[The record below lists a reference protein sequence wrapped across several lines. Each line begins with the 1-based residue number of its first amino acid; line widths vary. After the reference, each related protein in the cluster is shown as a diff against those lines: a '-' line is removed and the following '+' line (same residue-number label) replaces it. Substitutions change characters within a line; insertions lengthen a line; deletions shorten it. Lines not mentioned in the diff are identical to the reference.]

1 MQDLDRLENGK
12 KIAGLLDAA
21 LNKALLEL
29 EQNGH
34 SAQFKRYLSLASK
47 LSQRPYFIDLATR
60 SPLFFSKDR
69 YGLEDMAKGNLP
81 DPGSSWIILQRCI
94 DNLKNIHQTEDPEH
108 AADLADEIEMNIKR
122 HRMLLNPLFAGPSE
136 ARH

>member
-47 LSQRPYFIDLATR
+47 LSQRPYFIESGHPFPPLLQQGQIWVGRYGQGKSTR
-60 SPLFFSKDR
+60 SRQQLDHPATLHRQSEKHPFNGGS
-69 YGLEDMAKGNLP
+69 GKG
-81 DPGSSWIILQRCI
+81 SRSCR
-94 DNLKNIHQTEDPEH
+94 
-108 AADLADEIEMNIKR
+108 
-122 HRMLLNPLFAGPSE
+122 
-136 ARH
+136 